1 MKVHMPVSG
10 VAEFFPIVMSA
21 CTEDQ
26 QVIPLHFID
35 VPILYNLPAAIE
47 SYRENRVPEE
57 YGLGG
62 AYRLHRGNIVGTG
75 YLPVCHFF

>member
-26 QVIPLHFID
+26 QVIPLHFIA
-35 VPILYNLPAAIE
+35 VPILYNLPAAIKHIE
-47 SYRENRVPEE
+47 KIVFGKGTVWVEHTVY
-57 YGLGG
+57 
-62 AYRLHRGNIVGTG
+62 RGNIVGTG